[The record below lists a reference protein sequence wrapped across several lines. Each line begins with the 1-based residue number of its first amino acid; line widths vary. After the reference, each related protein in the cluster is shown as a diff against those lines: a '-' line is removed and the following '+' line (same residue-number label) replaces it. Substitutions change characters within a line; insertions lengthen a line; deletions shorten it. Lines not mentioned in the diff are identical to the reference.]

1 MRRILA
7 LFVALLMLAPVATSA
22 DEGMWTIDH
31 FPVAKVA
38 KAYGFTATPA
48 FLDHVRASSVRLPGC
63 SGSFVSHD
71 ALIMTN
77 HHCARGCVQALSDP
91 QHDFIADGF
100 YAKSPQ
106 DERACPGFQINS
118 LLSITHVTKQVTAAT
133 AGAAGA
139 DYNAKQRAVFGSIES
154 ACSNGDPVIQCQVV
168 SLYHGGIYD
177 LYRYKKYTDVRL
189 VFAPEETIAF
199 FGGDPDNFTFPR
211 YDLDCA
217 FLRAYENGK
226 PATPPDYFRWSP
238 AGTKDGDLV
247 FVPGNPG
254 STARLLTLSELETT
268 RDVAMPR
275 TLRSLS
281 ELRGLLTQFSSES
294 PEHARIAR
302 NTLFGIE
309 NGLKGNWGREEQLL
323 DPTFMARKAAAERAE
338 RAAIARNPAL
348 RAKFAGA
355 WDAIAQAEHHAR
367 DLSLAYT
374 FREASGAPGAYLGT
388 ARTLVRAATERA
400 KPNAQRLREFQD
412 AALPLVQARLAAPV
426 PVYPDLERVTLTH
439 NLTKMREWLGA
450 DDPYVRALLGN
461 DAPQTVADRIVSG
474 SKLGDPAVRKALY
487 DGGPAAIAASTDPAI
502 VLMRSVDD
510 ASRAIRKQY
519 EDEVQAPL
527 RVNDEK
533 VAQAD
538 FALHG
543 LSTYPGRH
551 VHAARE
557 LCVGARLSGERA
569 HDRAVHDDR
578 RRVPPCHGQRSVRA
592 AEELARRAQHGES
605 RHAAGFRDDRRHHRR
620 QFGQPRDRRER
631 ARRRADLR
639 RQHRV
644 ARRRLRLRH
653 PAEPRRRGRLARAAR
668 SAARRLSRR
677 PRRRRARY
685 SGRLSR
691 SATSRATSGS
701 GSVMTCV
708 CRESVWSPWPPLTSS
723 CIDVTA
729 STRAQRSPTRHTGSA
744 RSLHS
749 NTISP
754 RRSTSVGTSSRRVA

>member
-1 MRRILA
+1 MRRIPA
-7 LFVALLMLAPVATSA
+7 LLVALIMLVPVTTSA

-63 SGSFVSHD
+63 SGSFVSRD

-91 QHDFIADGF
+91 QHNFVADGF
-100 YAKSPQ
+100 YAKTPQ

-118 LLSITHVTKQVTAAT
+118 LLDITHVTKQVASAT
-133 AGAAGA
+133 AGAVGA
-139 DYNAKQRAVFGSIES
+139 DYNAKQRAVFASIES
-154 ACSNGDPVIQCQVV
+154 ACSNGDPLIQCQVV
-168 SLYHGGIYD
+168 PLYHGGIYD

-189 VFAPEETIAF
+189 VFAPEESIAF

-211 YDLDCA
+211 YDIDCA

-226 PATPPDYFRWSP
+226 PATAPDYFGWSP

-254 STARLLTLSELETT
+254 STARLLTMSELETT

-275 TLRSLS
+275 TLRALS

-302 NTLFGIE
+302 NSLFGIE
-309 NGLKGNWGREEQLL
+309 NSLKGNWGREEQLL
-323 DPTFMARKAAAERAE
+323 DPVFMARKAAAERAE

-348 RAKFAGA
+348 RAKYAGA
-355 WDAIAQAEHHAR
+355 WDAIAQAERHAR
-367 DLSLAYT
+367 DLGLAYT
-374 FREASGAPGAYLGT
+374 YREASGAPGAYLGT
-388 ARTLVRAATERA
+388 ARTLVRAAAERA

-412 AALPLVQARLAAPV
+412 AALPQVQARLAAPV

-461 DAPQTVADRIVSG
+461 DSPQAVADRIVSG

-487 DGGPAAIAASTDPAI
+487 DGGPAAIAASTDPAV
-502 VLMRSVDD
+502 VLMRNVDD
-510 ASRAIRKQY
+510 AARAIRKQY

-543 LSTYPGRH
+543 LATYPDATFTLRVSYGSVRGYPENGHTIAPYTTIAGAYRH
-551 VHAARE
+551 ATGSDPYALPKSWLDAQSTVKADTPLDFVMTADIIGGNSGSPVIDAKARV
-557 LCVGARLSGERA
+557 VGLIFDGNIQSLGGDYGYDIRQN
-569 HDRAVHDDR
+569 RAVAVDSR
-578 RRVPPCHGQRSVRA
+578 GLLEALRA
-592 AEELARRAQHGES
+592 VY
-605 RHAAGFRDDRRHHRR
+605 HAD
-620 QFGQPRDRRER
+620 
-631 ARRRADLR
+631 
-639 RQHRV
+639 RV
-644 ARRRLRLRH
+644 AG
-653 PAEPRRRGRLARAAR
+653 E
-668 SAARRLSRR
+668 
-677 PRRRRARY
+677 
-685 SGRLSR
+685 
-691 SATSRATSGS
+691 
-701 GSVMTCV
+701 
-708 CRESVWSPWPPLTSS
+708 LT
-723 CIDVTA
+723 A
-729 STRAQRSPTRHTGSA
+729 G
-744 RSLHS
+744 
-749 NTISP
+749 
-754 RRSTSVGTSSRRVA
+754 G

>member
-1 MRRILA
+1 MRRIPA
-7 LFVALLMLAPVATSA
+7 LLVALIMLVPVTTSA

-63 SGSFVSHD
+63 SGSFVSRD

-91 QHDFIADGF
+91 QHNFVADGF
-100 YAKSPQ
+100 SAKTPQ

-118 LLSITHVTKQVTAAT
+118 LLGITHVTKQVTSAT
-133 AGAAGA
+133 AGAVGA
-139 DYNAKQRAVFGSIES
+139 DYNAKQRAVFASIES
-154 ACSNGDPVIQCQVV
+154 ACSNGDPLIQCQVV
-168 SLYHGGIYD
+168 PLYHGGIYD

-189 VFAPEETIAF
+189 VFAPEESIAF

-211 YDLDCA
+211 YDVDCA

-226 PATPPDYFRWSP
+226 PATAPDYFRWSS

-254 STARLLTLSELETT
+254 STARLLTMSELETT

-309 NGLKGNWGREEQLL
+309 NSLKGNWGREEQLL
-323 DPTFMARKAAAERAE
+323 DPVFMARKAAAERAE

-348 RAKFAGA
+348 RAKYAGA
-355 WDAIAQAEHHAR
+355 WDAIAQAERHAR
-367 DLSLAYT
+367 DLGLAYAY
-374 FREASGAPGAYLGT
+374 REASGAPGAYLGT
-388 ARTLVRAATERA
+388 ARTLVRAAAERA

-412 AALPLVQARLAAPV
+412 AALPQVQARLTAPV

-461 DAPQTVADRIVSG
+461 DSPQTVADRIVSG

-487 DGGPAAIAASTDPAI
+487 DGGPAAIAASTDPAV
-502 VLMRSVDD
+502 VLMRNVDD
-510 ASRAIRKQY
+510 AARAIRKQY

-543 LSTYPGRH
+543 LATYPDATFTLRVSYGSVRGYPENGQTIAPYTTIAGAYRHATGSDPYALPKSWLDAQSTVKVDTPLDFVMTADIIGGNSGSPVIDSKGR
-551 VHAARE
+551 V
-557 LCVGARLSGERA
+557 VGLIFDGNIESLGGDYGYDIRQN
-569 HDRAVHDDR
+569 RAVAVDSR
-578 RRVPPCHGQRSVRA
+578 GLLEALRA
-592 AEELARRAQHGES
+592 VY
-605 RHAAGFRDDRRHHRR
+605 HAD
-620 QFGQPRDRRER
+620 
-631 ARRRADLR
+631 
-639 RQHRV
+639 RV
-644 ARRRLRLRH
+644 AG
-653 PAEPRRRGRLARAAR
+653 E
-668 SAARRLSRR
+668 
-677 PRRRRARY
+677 
-685 SGRLSR
+685 
-691 SATSRATSGS
+691 
-701 GSVMTCV
+701 
-708 CRESVWSPWPPLTSS
+708 LT
-723 CIDVTA
+723 A
-729 STRAQRSPTRHTGSA
+729 G
-744 RSLHS
+744 
-749 NTISP
+749 
-754 RRSTSVGTSSRRVA
+754 G

>member
-1 MRRILA
+1 MRRIPALLVAA
-7 LFVALLMLAPVATSA
+7 LFMLAPVATSA

-63 SGSFVSHD
+63 SGSFVSRD

-100 YAKSPQ
+100 YAKTPQ

-118 LLSITHVTKQVTAAT
+118 LVAITHVTKQVMSAT
-133 AGAAGA
+133 AGAVGA
-139 DYNAKQRAVFGSIES
+139 DYNAKQRAVFASIES
-154 ACSNGDPVIQCQVV
+154 ACSNGDPLIQCQVV

-211 YDLDCA
+211 YDVDCA

-254 STARLLTLSELETT
+254 STARLLTMSELEAA
-268 RDVAMPR
+268 RDYAMPR
-275 TLRSLS
+275 ALRALS
-281 ELRGLLTQFSSES
+281 ETRGLLTQFSSES

-302 NTLFGIE
+302 NALFGTE
-309 NGLKGNWGREEQLL
+309 NALKGNWGREEQLL
-323 DPTFMARKAAAERAE
+323 DPTFMASKAAAERAQ
-338 RAAIARNPAL
+338 RAAVARNPAL
-348 RAKFAGA
+348 RAKYAGA
-355 WDAIAQAEHHAR
+355 WDAIAQAERRAH
-367 DLSLAYT
+367 DLALPYT
-374 FREASGAPGAYLGT
+374 YREASGAPGAYLGT
-388 ARTLVRAATERA
+388 ARTLVRAAAERA

-412 AALPLVQARLAAPV
+412 AALPIVQARLAAPV

-461 DAPQTVADRIVSG
+461 DSPQAVAERIVSG

-487 DGGPAAIAASTDPAI
+487 DGGPAAIAASTDPAV

-510 ASRAIRKQY
+510 AARAIRKQY

-543 LSTYPGRH
+543 LTTYPDATFTLRVSYASVRGYQENGHTIAPYTTIAGAYRHATGSDPYALPKSWLDARSTVKSDTPLDFVMTADIIGGNSGSPVIDSKGR
-551 VHAARE
+551 V
-557 LCVGARLSGERA
+557 VGLIFDGNIESLGGDYGYDIRQN
-569 HDRAVHDDR
+569 RAVAVDSR
-578 RRVPPCHGQRSVRA
+578 GLLEALRA
-592 AEELARRAQHGES
+592 VY
-605 RHAAGFRDDRRHHRR
+605 HAD
-620 QFGQPRDRRER
+620 
-631 ARRRADLR
+631 
-639 RQHRV
+639 RV
-644 ARRRLRLRH
+644 AGEL
-653 PAEPRRRGRLARAAR
+653 
-668 SAARRLSRR
+668 
-677 PRRRRARY
+677 
-685 SGRLSR
+685 
-691 SATSRATSGS
+691 
-701 GSVMTCV
+701 
-708 CRESVWSPWPPLTSS
+708 
-723 CIDVTA
+723 VT
-729 STRAQRSPTRHTGSA
+729 PG
-744 RSLHS
+744 
-749 NTISP
+749 
-754 RRSTSVGTSSRRVA
+754 G

>member
-1 MRRILA
+1 MRRILS
-7 LFVALLMLAPVATSA
+7 LLVALLVLAPVAVSA

-63 SGSFVSHD
+63 SGSFVSRD

-91 QHDFIADGF
+91 AHNFLADGF
-100 YAKSPQ
+100 YAKTPQ

-118 LLSITHVTKQVTAAT
+118 LVSITHVTKQVMAAT
-133 AGAAGA
+133 AGATGA
-139 DYNAKQRAVFGSIES
+139 DYNAKQRAIFASIES
-154 ACSNGDPVIQCQVV
+154 ACSHGDPLIQCQVV
-168 SLYHGGIYD
+168 PLYHGGIYD

-211 YDLDCA
+211 YDVDCA
-217 FLRAYENGK
+217 FLRAYDNGK

-247 FVPGNPG
+247 FVAGNPG
-254 STARLLTLSELETT
+254 STARLLTMSELETI
-268 RDVAMPR
+268 RDVTMPR

-302 NTLFGIE
+302 NSLFGTE
-309 NGLKGNWGREEQLL
+309 NSLKGNWGREEQLL
-323 DPTFMARKAAAERAE
+323 DPVFMARKAAAERAE

-348 RAKFAGA
+348 RAKYAGA
-355 WDAIAQAEHHAR
+355 WDAIAQAERRAR
-367 DLSLAYT
+367 ELALPYMY
-374 FREASGAPGAYLGT
+374 RETSGAPGSYFST
-388 ARTLVRAATERA
+388 ARTLVRAAAERA

-412 AALPLVQARLAAPV
+412 AALPAVQARLAAPV
-426 PVYPDLERVTLTH
+426 PVYPDLERVTLAH

-461 DAPQTVADRIVSG
+461 DSPQTVADRIVSG

-487 DGGPAAIAASTDPAI
+487 DGGPAAVAASTDPAI

-510 ASRAIRKQY
+510 QARAIRKQY

-543 LSTYPGRH
+543 LATYPDATFTLRISYGSVRGYPENGHTVAPYTTIAGAYRHATGSDPYALPKSWLDAQSTVKSDTPLDFVMTADIIGGNSGSPVIDSKGRI
-551 VHAARE
+551 
-557 LCVGARLSGERA
+557 VGLIFDGNIESLGGDYGYDIRQN
-569 HDRAVHDDR
+569 RAVAVDSR
-578 RRVPPCHGQRSVRA
+578 GLLETLRA
-592 AEELARRAQHGES
+592 VY
-605 RHAAGFRDDRRHHRR
+605 HAD
-620 QFGQPRDRRER
+620 
-631 ARRRADLR
+631 
-639 RQHRV
+639 RV
-644 ARRRLRLRH
+644 AGEL
-653 PAEPRRRGRLARAAR
+653 
-668 SAARRLSRR
+668 
-677 PRRRRARY
+677 
-685 SGRLSR
+685 
-691 SATSRATSGS
+691 
-701 GSVMTCV
+701 
-708 CRESVWSPWPPLTSS
+708 
-723 CIDVTA
+723 VT
-729 STRAQRSPTRHTGSA
+729 PG
-744 RSLHS
+744 
-749 NTISP
+749 
-754 RRSTSVGTSSRRVA
+754 G